1 MNAWGS
7 RGKVAS
13 LVVLAVLAS
22 AVFIFPASKE
32 TAKHTSSA
40 VQEKSDPA
48 ILHASSKTNTEWN
61 SAYAN
66 LPLRFEE
73 NQGQTAEQVRFV
85 SRGAGYQ
92 LFLTSQEAVLAL
104 RRSGPH
110 DLSPRHRAKTLRA
123 LRQARLAERTT
134 ALRMQFAG
142 ANPSARMVGEDQLP
156 GKVNY
161 FTGSDPRN
169 WHAGIPTFSR
179 VKYASIYPGVDLIYY
194 GNQRR
199 LEYDL
204 VVAPGADPNAIAL
217 NLEGARG
224 LRINKSG
231 DLVVKVDGGEVE
243 LQKPVVYQN
252 IDGQKKQVAARY
264 AISGTH
270 RVTFAVAGYDRKQT
284 LILDPVLNYSTYLGG
299 SGDDQ
304 AWAVAVDSNNN
315 AVVAGNTFSTDFP
328 VTAGTVTVA
337 PETSNTNG
345 AVFVTQI
352 NSGGTGELYST
363 YLSGGSDLGDYAF
376 GVAVDSSNK
385 IYVTGQTHSTD
396 FPTTA
401 NAFKQ
406 TLPSNA
412 SGTSFITK
420 IDPTQSGNASLLY
433 SSYVGGTNGD
443 YGDAVA
449 ADAAGNAYISGVSF
463 SSPTSAPFST
473 ATNFPIF
480 NGFQTTLN
488 TPDGNAYLVRIDT
501 TQSGTASLVYSTYLG
516 GSGDF
521 ALSTG
526 TGEEAFGVAVDSS
539 SNAYLTGT
547 TSSLDF
553 PASTANGGPN
563 NGYQVVAP
571 PSIVNGTVFVAKI
584 NTAATGAAS
593 LTYASYLGGD
603 STSVGDFGAAIAV
616 GPGNVA
622 YVAGSTSSIAFPT
635 TTGAFQTTGDTHGLA
650 FISLIDTEA
659 VASLK
664 YSTVIGGSFG
674 TIGSGIRAD
683 SAGNAYLTGG
693 TASPPPDFPLSVGA
707 FQTAFAPGGIG
718 AAYIVKLNPA
728 GGGAADLLYSTYF
741 GGAGIPNFSDQ
752 AMAIAIDSATPPN
765 AYIAGQ
771 TYSSA
776 ATFPV
781 SAGAFQTALGG
792 TSDAFVAKLS
802 LVPIFSIAPSSLDFG
817 IQLLGSTSAA
827 QTLTVTN
834 NGSSAVTFTSIAIA
848 AGTPAASATDYVKSA
863 DTCLTTVAA
872 GATCTVSVTFAPSI
886 AGAESA
892 ALVFT
897 DSDSTSPQSIPLT
910 GTGAAFTVSPTT
922 LTFGNQTINTASAA
936 QVVTLS
942 NSTATAVT
950 FTSAVSSNPVFATTT
965 TCVAS
970 VPAAAGAVP
979 GTCVVSVI
987 FTPTATGA
995 ATGTL
1000 TITDGDASSPQLI
1013 TLTGNGTAAAADF
1026 MVGTPATASVA
1037 QGGTTTFTVTITPQ
1051 NGFNQTVALA
1061 CTGAPANSTC
1071 TVAPASVTTTDG
1083 TTAQTATVTVT
1094 TTAPH
1099 AAMLMAPPAALRIPP
1114 TTYVLRGVPFLLAF
1128 VMFLLFRSTQNTRV
1142 RLITLAAMFIFIVV
1156 GGCSSSDNNGGTT
1169 GGTPKGTSN
1178 LTITGTSGAL
1188 SHTAPVA
1195 LTVN

>member
-7 RGKVAS
+7 RGKVTS

-32 TAKHTSSA
+32 TAKRLSPA
-40 VQEKSDPA
+40 AQKKSHPA
-48 ILHASSKTNTEWN
+48 ILNASSKTTTEWN

-123 LRQARLAERTT
+123 LRQARLAQRTT
-134 ALRMQFAG
+134 ALRMQFEG
-142 ANPSARMVGEDQLP
+142 ANPSAPMVGEDQLP

-161 FTGSDPRN
+161 FIGNDPRK
-169 WHAGIPTFSR
+169 WHADVPTFSR

-204 VVAPGADPNAIAL
+204 VVAPGANPNAIAL
-217 NLEGARG
+217 NLQGARG

-252 IDGQKKQVAARY
+252 IHGQKKQVAARY
-264 AISGTH
+264 AISGSH
-270 RVTFAVAGYDRKQT
+270 RVTFVVASYDRNQT

-315 AVVAGNTFSTDFP
+315 AIVAGNTFSTDFP
-328 VTAGTVTVA
+328 VTAGTVTID
-337 PETSNTNG
+337 PETSNVNG

-352 NSGGTGELYST
+352 NSDGTAELYST
-363 YLSGGSDLGDYAF
+363 YLSGTSDLGDYAF

-385 IYVTGQTHSTD
+385 IYVTGQTSSTD
-396 FPTTA
+396 FPTTT

-406 TLPSNA
+406 SLPSNA
-412 SGTSFITK
+412 SGTSYITK
-420 IDPTQSGNASLLY
+420 IDPTLSGNASLLY
-433 SSYVGGTNGD
+433 SSYVGGTDGD

-463 SSPTSAPFST
+463 SSPTSTPFST
-473 ATNFPIF
+473 ATNFPVF
-480 NGFQTTLN
+480 NGFQTTLQS
-488 TPDGNAYLVRIDT
+488 PDGNAYLVRIDT
-501 TQSGTASLVYSTYLG
+501 TQSGNASLVYSTYLG

-547 TSSLDF
+547 TTSVDF

-563 NGYQVVAP
+563 NGFQLVAP
-571 PSIVNGTVFVAKI
+571 PAIVNGTIFVAKL
-584 NTAATGAAS
+584 NTTATGPAS
-593 LTYASYLGGD
+593 LAYATYLGGD
-603 STSVGDFGAAIAV
+603 NTSVGDFGAAIAL
-616 GPGNVA
+616 GPDNVA
-622 YVAGSTSSIAFPT
+622 YVAGSTSSTAFPT
-635 TTGAFQTTGDTHGLA
+635 TTGAFQTTGNTNGLA
-650 FISLIDTEA
+650 SISLLDTA
-659 VASLK
+659 LTGSASLK
-664 YSTVIGGSFG
+664 YSTVIGGTGG
-674 TIGSGIRAD
+674 TIAGGIRAD

-693 TASPPPDFPLSVGA
+693 TGSTDFPKSVGA
-707 FQTAFAPGGIG
+707 FQTALAPGGTG

-741 GGAGIPNFSDQ
+741 GGAGSPGNSDQ
-752 AMAIAIDSATPPN
+752 AMAIAIDSATPAN

-776 ATFPV
+776 TSFPV
-781 SAGAFQTALGG
+781 SAGAFQADLGG
-792 TSDAFVAKLS
+792 PSDAFVAKLS

-834 NGSSAVTFTSIAIA
+834 NGSSAVTFTSIAVA

-872 GATCTVSVTFAPSI
+872 GATCTVSVTFAPSV

-892 ALVFT
+892 SLVFT

-910 GTGAAFTVSPTT
+910 GTGSSFTVSPTT
-922 LTFGNQTINTASAA
+922 LAFGDQGINTPSAA

-965 TCVAS
+965 TCGAS
-970 VPAAAGAVP
+970 VPAAVGGVP
-979 GTCVVSVI
+979 GTCVISVV
-987 FTPTATGA
+987 FTPTASGA
-995 ATGTL
+995 ATGTV
-1000 TITDGDASSPQLI
+1000 TVTDGDASSPQII
-1013 TLTGNGTAAAADF
+1013 TLTGNGTGTADF
-1026 MVGTPATASVA
+1026 TVTAPATASVT
-1037 QGGTTTFTVTITPQ
+1037 QGGTTTFTVTVTPQ
-1051 NGFNQTVALA
+1051 GGFNQAVALA

-1071 TVAPASVTTTDG
+1071 AVAPASVTTTDG

-1099 AAMLMAPPAALRIPP
+1099 AAMLMTPPAALRIPP
-1114 TTYVLRGVPFLLAF
+1114 TTYVLRSVAFFLAF
-1128 VMFLLFRSTQNTRV
+1128 VMLLLFRSTQNTRV
-1142 RLITLAAMFIFIVV
+1142 RLITVAAMFIFMVV
-1156 GGCSSSDNNGGTT
+1156 GGCSSSDDRGTT